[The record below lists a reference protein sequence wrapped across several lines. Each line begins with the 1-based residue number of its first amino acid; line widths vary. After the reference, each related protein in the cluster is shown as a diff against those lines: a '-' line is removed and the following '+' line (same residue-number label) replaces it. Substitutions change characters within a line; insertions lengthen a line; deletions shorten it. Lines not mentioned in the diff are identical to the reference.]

1 MIRAADLLAAN
12 LIIGLCLSATVSGRE
27 PRLKDVLS
35 RLEQYLTRYES
46 ELATLVAEE
55 HYEQSIQPPDGGPSA
70 ARRTLT
76 SEFGFLRLP
85 GRPEWLGLRDTFAV
99 DGQPVPDHQ
108 RGRLDRVLTEGSNPQ
123 DLARR
128 IVDENARY
136 NLGGVAR
143 TINVPMLALDL
154 LGRRNRGRLS
164 FQKRGAEQLDGRTV
178 WAVTFDERQRP
189 TLVKTPDGRNR
200 PVRGSALI
208 DPADGSVL
216 RTELAFDDGHG
227 GASPATTITVLYRRE
242 ATLGL
247 LVPYEMREV
256 YRLGTNAGTLEEID
270 AVARYT
276 DFRQFHTSARIVP
289 R

>member
-1 MIRAADLLAAN
+1 MIRTVDLLAIN

-35 RLEQYLTRYES
+35 RLERYLTTYEG

-55 HYEQSIQPPDGGPSA
+55 HYEQSIQPADGGPSTT
-70 ARRTLT
+70 RRTLT

-108 RGRLDRVLTEGSNPQ
+108 GGRLDRVLTEGSNPQ

-128 IVDENARY
+128 IVAENARY

-164 FQKRGAEQLDGRTV
+164 FQKRGEEQLDGRTV

-189 TLVKTPDGRNR
+189 TLVKTPDGRDR

-216 RTELAFDDGHG
+216 QTELAFDGGRG

-247 LVPYEMREV
+247 WVPYEMREM
-256 YRLGTNAGTLEEID
+256 YRLGTNAGPLEEID
-270 AVARYT
+270 AVARYSN
-276 DFRQFHTSARIVP
+276 FRQFHTSARIVP

>member
-1 MIRAADLLAAN
+1 MTRAADLLAVP
-12 LIIGLCLSATVSGRE
+12 LITGLCVSATVSGRE

-35 RLEQYLTRYES
+35 RLNHYLTTYES

-55 HYEQSIQPPDGGPSA
+55 HYEQSMQPADSEPA
-70 ARRTLT
+70 TRRTLT

-108 RGRLDRVLTEGSNPQ
+108 RGRLDRLLTEGSNPQ

-128 IVDENARY
+128 IVNENARY
-136 NLGGVAR
+136 NLGGLAR
-143 TINVPMLALDL
+143 TINVPMLALDY
-154 LGRRNRGRLS
+154 LGQRNRGRLS
-164 FQKRGAEQLDGRTV
+164 FQKRGEQRLDGRTV

-189 TLVKTPDGRNR
+189 TLVKAPDGRDR

-216 RTELAFDDGHG
+216 QTNLEFDDGRG

-256 YRLGTNAGTLEEID
+256 YRLGTNAGRLEGID

-276 DFRQFHTSARIVP
+276 NFRQFHTSVRIVP

>member
-1 MIRAADLLAAN
+1 MIRTAHLLAVN
-12 LIIGLCLSATVSGRE
+12 LIVALFLSAAVSGRE

-35 RLEQYLTRYES
+35 RLEQYLATYES

-55 HYEQSIQPPDGGPSA
+55 HYEQSIQPADGGPSA
-70 ARRTLT
+70 TRRTLT

-85 GRPEWLGLRDTFAV
+85 GRPEWLGLRDTFSV

-108 RGRLDRVLTEGSNPQ
+108 RRRLDRVLTEGSNPQ

-143 TINVPMLALDL
+143 TINVPMFALDL

-164 FQKRGAEQLDGRTV
+164 FQKRGEEQLAGRTV

-189 TLVKTPDGRNR
+189 TLVKTPDGRDR

-216 RTELAFDDGHG
+216 RTELAFDDGRG
-227 GASPATTITVLYRRE
+227 GVSPATTFIVLYRRE
-242 ATLGL
+242 TTLGL
-247 LVPYEMREV
+247 LVPYEMREL
-256 YRLGTNAGTLEEID
+256 YRLETNAGTREEIT
-270 AVARYT
+270 AIARYT
-276 DFRQFHTSARIVP
+276 NFRQFHTSARIVP
-289 R
+289 

>member
-1 MIRAADLLAAN
+1 MIRAADFLAAN

-27 PRLKDVLS
+27 PRLTDVLS
-35 RLEQYLTRYES
+35 RLEQYLTTYER
-46 ELATLVAEE
+46 ELTTLVAEE
-55 HYEQSIQPPDGGPSA
+55 HYEQSIQPADRGPSA
-70 ARRTLT
+70 TRRTLT

-99 DGQPVPDHQ
+99 DGHPLPDHQ

-136 NLGGVAR
+136 NLGNIAR
-143 TINVPMLALDL
+143 TINVPMFALDL

-164 FQKRGAEQLDGRTV
+164 FQKRGEEQLDGVTV
-178 WAVTFDERQRP
+178 WAVTFNERQHP
-189 TLVKTPDGRNR
+189 TVVKTPDGRDR
-200 PVRGSALI
+200 PVRGTALI
-208 DPADGSVL
+208 DPTDGSVR
-216 RTELAFDDGHG
+216 RTELAFDDGRG
-227 GASPATTITVLYRRE
+227 GAVPATTITVLYRRE

-247 LVPYEMREV
+247 LVPYEMREA
-256 YRLGTNAGTLEEID
+256 YRLKTNAATLEEID

-276 DFRQFHTSARIVP
+276 NFRQFHTSARIVP

>member
-1 MIRAADLLAAN
+1 MIRAADLLAVN

-35 RLEQYLTRYES
+35 RLEHYLTTYES

-55 HYEQSIQPPDGGPSA
+55 HYEQSIQPADSGPSTT
-70 ARRTLT
+70 RRTLT

-99 DGQPVPDHQ
+99 DGLPVPDHQ

-164 FQKRGAEQLDGRTV
+164 FQKRGDEQLGGRTV
-178 WAVTFDERQRP
+178 WAVTFDEHQRP
-189 TLVKTPDGRNR
+189 TLVKTPDGRDR
-200 PVRGSALI
+200 PVHGSAWI
-208 DPADGSVL
+208 DPTDGSVL
-216 RTELAFDDGHG
+216 QTELEFDDGRG
-227 GASPATTITVLYRRE
+227 GAAPATSITVRYRRE
-242 ATLGL
+242 TTLGL

-256 YRLGTNAGTLEEID
+256 YRLGTTGTPEEID

-276 DFRQFHTSARIVP
+276 NFRQFHTSARIVP

>member
-35 RLEQYLTRYES
+35 RLNRYLATYES

-55 HYEQSIQPPDGGPSA
+55 HYEQSMQSADGGPSA
-70 ARRTLT
+70 TRRTLT

-99 DGQPVPDHQ
+99 DGQTVPDHQ
-108 RGRLDRVLTEGSNPQ
+108 RGRLDRLLTEGSSPR

-136 NLGGVAR
+136 NLGGPAR

-154 LGRRNRGRLS
+154 LGRRNQGRLS
-164 FQKRGAEQLDGRTV
+164 FKKRGEEQRDGRTV
-178 WAVTFDERQRP
+178 WAVTFEERQRP
-189 TLVKTPDGRNR
+189 TLVRTPDGRDR

-208 DPADGSVL
+208 DPADGSVQQTGL
-216 RTELAFDDGHG
+216 EFDDGRG

-256 YRLGTNAGTLEEID
+256 YRSRTNAGTLEEID

-276 DFRQFHTSARIVP
+276 NFRQFHTSARIVP

>member
-1 MIRAADLLAAN
+1 MIRATDLLAVS
-12 LIIGLCLSATVSGRE
+12 LIGGLCLSATISGRE

-35 RLEQYLTRYES
+35 RLTQYLTAYER

-55 HYEQSIQPPDGGPSA
+55 HYEQSIRPPDGGPSA
-70 ARRTLT
+70 TRRTIT

-136 NLGGVAR
+136 NLGGVTR
-143 TINVPMLALDL
+143 TINVPMLALDF
-154 LGRRNRGRLS
+154 LGQRNRGRLS
-164 FQKRGAEQLDGRTV
+164 LQKRGEEQFDGRTV
-178 WAVTFDERQRP
+178 WAVSFNERQRP
-189 TLVKTPDGRNR
+189 TLVKTPDGRDR

-216 RTELAFDDGHG
+216 QTEIEFDDGRG
-227 GASPATTITVLYRRE
+227 SSSPATTITVFYRPE

-247 LVPYEMREV
+247 LVPYEMREL
-256 YRLGTNAGTLEEID
+256 YRLGMNALTPGEIN

-276 DFRQFHTSARIVP
+276 NFRQFHTSARVVP